1 MIEAVGWKDF
11 GTFFARCSDL
21 LAPHGLMLLQAITID
36 DRAYHVEKGNRS
48 FIATYIFP
56 GGCLPSSEIIARCV
70 SRRTDL
76 HAVGLQ
82 DITAD
87 YAETLRHWRRRFLA
101 RAGRAS
107 PRWAT
112 TSASGACG
120 TSTSPTARP
129 ASASGA
135 SATCSCCWPSRAG
148 AATSPRR
155 RPPRPRS
162 PPRRR
167 RTRPP
172 SRRSSKL
179 PELGAEVS
187 GSGAPLLL
195 VHGIGGTRRIW
206 DPVVAPLA
214 GDVRGHRGRPAGLR
228 RVARRSR
235 TARRPTR
242 PRSRAPSPTTSTRA
256 GSRPRTSP
264 AARWARGSRSSSR
277 AWAARA
283 R

>member
-1 MIEAVGWKDF
+1 
-11 GTFFARCSDL
+11 
-21 LAPHGLMLLQAITID
+21 MLLQAITID

-70 SRRTDL
+70 ARRTDL

-101 RAGRAS
+101 RAGRRRGAGLRRALPAPVEPL
-107 PRWAT
+107 PRLLR
-112 TSASGACG
+112 GRL
-120 TSTSPTARP
+120 P
-129 ASASGA
+129 
-135 SATCSCCWPSRAG
+135 RA
-148 AATSPRR
+148 AHPRR
-155 RPPRPRS
+155 AAAAGQAALA
-162 PPRRR
+162 RRHPGA
-167 RTRPP
+167 RPP
-172 SRRSSKL
+172 SPSPRSSKL
-179 PELGAEVS
+179 PELGADVS

-214 GDVRGHRGRPAGLR
+214 ARVRGHRGRPAGLR
-228 RVARRSR
+228 RVRRRSR

-242 PRSRAPSPTTSTRA
+242 PRSRARSPTTSTRA

-264 AARWARGSRSSSR
+264 AARWAPGSRSSSP
-277 AWAARA
+277 AWAARG